1 MSTSE
6 KRTLTLQLD
15 AEAVE
20 AFQSNSEAD
29 KEKLQLLISS
39 LFTEYKK
46 SNHDALKQTMDEIS
60 QKAQE
65 RGLTPEILAS
75 ILEEEE

>member
-20 AFQSNSEAD
+20 AFQANSEAD

-39 LFTEYKK
+39 LFTEYQK
-46 SNHDALKQTMDEIS
+46 SNHDALKQTMDAIS

-65 RGLTPEILAS
+65 RGLTPEIPAS